1 MAKRRQES
9 NRPRMPRQAGT
20 PREPLSRERVLAGA
34 LRLAD
39 REGIDALTMRRL
51 GQELGVEAM
60 TLYYHVGS
68 KEEMLDALVD
78 LVTEE
83 FAHVPDDAP
92 WKDGIRAVAMSA
104 YDALSRHRWAAG
116 LSLSLRRPSPGRLRY
131 MNAIL
136 GTLRRAGFS
145 DELVDRG
152 YHAIEGHIMGFT
164 LWEVGMD
171 LPRQEDL
178 SGLAATFLRELDT
191 DSYPHVADHVDHHLR
206 QTTPEEMG
214 AFAFGLELILDGL
227 DRLR

>member
-1 MAKRRQES
+1 M
-9 NRPRMPRQAGT
+9 
-20 PREPLSRERVLAGA
+20 
-34 LRLAD
+34 RLAD
-39 REGIDALTMRRL
+39 DEGIDALTMRRL
-51 GQELGVEAM
+51 GRELGVEAM
-60 TLYYHVGS
+60 TLYHHVGS
-68 KEEMLDALVD
+68 KEAMLDALID

-83 FAHVPDDAP
+83 FAYAPDDAP
-92 WKDGIRAVAMSA
+92 WKDGIRMVAMSA

-171 LPRQEDL
+171 LPRHEDL
-178 SGLAATFLRELDT
+178 SRLAATFLAELDT
-191 DSYPHVADHVDHHLR
+191 ETSPHVAEHVEHHLR
-206 QTTPEEMG
+206 QPTPDEMG

-227 DRLR
+227 HRLR

>member
-1 MAKRRQES
+1 MTADRNARSGSRDRRPS
-9 NRPRMPRQAGT
+9 
-20 PREPLSRERVLAGA
+20 LSRAKVLQEA

-39 REGIDALTMRRL
+39 DEGLELLTMRRL
-51 GQELGVEAM
+51 GQALGVEAM

-68 KEEMLDALVD
+68 KEEMLDALID
-78 LVTEE
+78 MVTDE
-83 FAHVPDDAP
+83 FSYAP
-92 WKDGIRAVAMSA
+92 AGADWKAAIRTIALSA
-104 YDALSRHRWAAG
+104 YDALSRHRWAAN

-136 GTLRRAGFS
+136 GILRDAGFS

-171 LPRQEDL
+171 LPRHEDL
-178 SGLAATFLRELDT
+178 GRMAASFLRELDHEA
-191 DSYPHVADHVDHHLR
+191 YPHVADHVRHHLR
-206 QTTPEEMG
+206 QAAPEEVG